1 MSRRN
6 TKSKPPNQPKKRF
19 NDYVSQSPR
28 HNQNVST
35 ILALMHPS
43 YSPSQHPKYKEKLEY
58 DRDIERRSE
67 HNKIQKA
74 NWRDVNPIKRSQTVT
89 KSLNKLVGGRK
100 RNSTKKKRRNKT
112 KKRAIKNKRK

>member
-1 MSRRN
+1 MSTR
-6 TKSKPPNQPKKRF
+6 KSKPKSRNQQKQRF

-58 DRDIERRSE
+58 DRDIQRRSE
-67 HNKIQKA
+67 HN
-74 NWRDVNPIKRSQTVT
+74 N
-89 KSLNKLVGGRK
+89 LVLLGF
-100 RNSTKKKRRNKT
+100 
-112 KKRAIKNKRK
+112 